1 MPFLINNLLNLI
13 GKISVPHAH
22 VIHDMMQPDH
32 SVQQEAIFNPRLIN
46 KTYRLEPNDKG
57 RVDQKPYDLKISA
70 KEFLS

>member
-1 MPFLINNLLNLI
+1 
-13 GKISVPHAH
+13 
-22 VIHDMMQPDH
+22 MMKPDH

-57 RVDQKPYDLKISA
+57 RVDHKPYDLKISA